1 MQNVVSRINA
11 THFIEMYIGTYT
23 KTNYQYCYP
32 IKELNNAINS
42 TNKSSNLKTIAI
54 FKIKLK

>member
-11 THFIEMYIGTYT
+11 THFIEMYIGTHT
-23 KTNYQYCYP
+23 KTNYQLCQE
-32 IKELNNAINS
+32 IKFLDFALNKTNEQS
-42 TNKSSNLKTIAI
+42 TLKIIAI